1 MQIKTLFILGL
12 AAFQAT
18 AAPAPPKPTNNIAAD
33 IATIQRSIAII
44 KNSDLRGVDP
54 KKILK
59 SLADVTEQVAVIT
72 DQTSILATAKEVI
85 SNSRIA
91 QEIKAG
97 LDKVEDAAA
106 RVGKRI
112 TNFIEASTGQK
123 FLEGRN
129 VAADENGEETFF
141 DAEEHVELERRGGP
155 NASNTLIASIPPK
168 LQVPTA
174 TTTTAAAVATQT
186 AKPESVGALKT
197 VAKKLKQISA
207 AIKNASNKV
216 VKKVTTPKARETAG
230 TVAEISEEI
239 AKMSGA
245 LTSVLGVATLIPAV
259 NGVAAPAVAITAAIT
274 AIAKSVDE
282 IASGISKS
290 DAGKIVDGVNDGAA
304 AVSTIKPN

>member
-18 AAPAPPKPTNNIAAD
+18 AAPAPSKPATDIAAD
-33 IATIQRSIAII
+33 IATIQKSIAII
-44 KNSDLRGVDP
+44 KNSDLKGVDAN
-54 KKILK
+54 KILK

-72 DQTSILATAKEVI
+72 DQTSILATAQEII
-85 SNSRIA
+85 SNSKLA

-97 LDKVEDAAA
+97 LDKVEDVAA
-106 RVGKRI
+106 RVGSRI
-112 TNFIEASTGQK
+112 TKFIEDSTGQT
-123 FLEGRN
+123 FLEDRD
-129 VAADENGEETFF
+129 VDEEVFF
-141 DAEEHVELERRGGP
+141 DAEDHVDLERRGGP
-155 NASNTLIASIPPK
+155 KASNTLIASKPPK
-168 LQVPTA
+168 LQIPTG
-174 TTTTAAAVATQT
+174 TTTTTTSAAVATQA

-197 VAKKLKQISA
+197 IALKLKQISA
-207 AIKNASNKV
+207 AIKKASNKV
-216 VKKVTTPKARETAG
+216 ITKVTTPKVRETAG

-282 IASGISKS
+282 IATGISKS
-290 DAGKIVDGVNDGAA
+290 DAGKIADGVNDGAA
-304 AVSTIKPN
+304 AVNAGKSN